1 MDRVIYLWLQGGIAL
16 AHLFARAERAGG
28 EIARGEGGGKT
39 PVAPA
44 PGSVAPGGH
53 PEILLVCHQ
62 GRLVDASC
70 DVPGLR
76 VGEKRSRLAQLC
88 PGALVVAY
96 DAGVCGA
103 RARDFWDLAA
113 ALSPVVEPEA
123 ENRVY
128 LGWNTAWPER
138 LEGGVMALAEKAVPA
153 LGYRL
158 LGAVASSKVVARG
171 AVQWLYETL
180 VEGRHPR
187 LPGAGR
193 PNRLVS
199 LRGGAAGWWLELDAR
214 GEAEF
219 WASLSV
225 RYLWPLPEEVL
236 ARCLRLG
243 LYRIGDVAALG
254 EEVLSLRFGA
264 LGSVMARLA
273 RGEGPDDVQPRHP
286 PERVERQLS
295 FPDPVYDYGV
305 VARGLRRLAQEAGL
319 ALQQKGC
326 GARELVLE
334 VEWEGGV
341 RTREERRLPRGE
353 GDPARLAL
361 LAGLLWERLLL
372 GERGRSASAAGR
384 NGPALPVRGRVPG
397 GGVRAVRVVAG
408 GLEEAWYGQLQL
420 FPGEQPS
427 PGGPAGE
434 RLQAVLESLREKY
447 AREVVRVGMTPTR
460 RQLMLSFYA

>member
-1 MDRVIYLWLQGGIAL
+1 
-16 AHLFARAERAGG
+16 
-28 EIARGEGGGKT
+28 
-39 PVAPA
+39 VAPVPDFAA
-44 PGSVAPGGH
+44 PEGH
-53 PEILLVCHQ
+53 PEPLLVCHQ

-76 VGEKRSRLAQLC
+76 VGEKRSRLGQLC

-96 DAGVCGA
+96 DAGICGA

-138 LEGGVMALAEKAVPA
+138 LEGGVMALTEKAVPA

-158 LGAVASSKVVARG
+158 LGAIASSKVVARG

-180 VEGRHPR
+180 VEGRQPR
-187 LPGAGR
+187 LPEAGR
-193 PNRLVS
+193 ANRLVP
-199 LRGGAAGWWLELDAR
+199 LRGGSAGWWLELDAP
-214 GEAEF
+214 GEADF
-219 WASLSV
+219 WASLPV

-243 LYRIGDVAALG
+243 LYRIGDVAGLG
-254 EEVLSLRFGA
+254 EEVLSLRFGD
-264 LGSVMARLA
+264 LGRVMARLA

-286 PERVERQLS
+286 PERVERQLH
-295 FPDPVYDYGV
+295 FADPVYDYGA

-319 ALQQKGC
+319 ALRQKGY

-334 VEWEGGV
+334 VEWEEGV
-341 RTREERRLPRGE
+341 RTLEERRLPRGE
-353 GDPARLAL
+353 NDPARLAL

-372 GERGRSASAAGR
+372 GERGRSACAAAGR
-384 NGPALPVRGRVPG
+384 NALALPVRGRIAG
-397 GGVRAVRVVAG
+397 GGVRAVRVMAG

-434 RLQAVLESLREKY
+434 RLQAVLENLREKY